1 MVINDKNAAYLLEE
15 GAFIR
20 KFAQIFYD
28 VKIKEV
34 VFALERFAPLPLQ
47 ESYDNAGLQVGLTEA
62 EASGALLCLDVTEEV
77 IDEAVSLGCNL
88 VVSHHPLLFRGL
100 KAVSDRNLA
109 ERCVRKAILNDIVI
123 YSAHTNLDNAEDGVN
138 FKIAE
143 KLDLEQV
150 RLLQPHAVK
159 VKDGGREYAVMAGSG
174 VVGTLPEPEDSLK
187 FLQRMKSVF
196 HVECLMHN
204 DLLQRP
210 VRKVVICG
218 GAGDFLLDEAV
229 AQGADAFVTGEM
241 HYHQYFGR
249 EQEIQIAVLGHYQ
262 SEQYTKEIFY
272 SIIGDVCPEL
282 PLYMTSV
289 DTNPIKYL

>member
-1 MVINDKNAAYLLEE
+1 MVINDKNAAFLLEE

-20 KFAQIFYD
+20 NFAQIFYD

-150 RLLQPHAVK
+150 GLLQPHAVK

>member
-1 MVINDKNAAYLLEE
+1 MEE

-20 KFAQIFYD
+20 NFAQIFYD

-210 VRKVVICG
+210 VSKVVICG

>member
-1 MVINDKNAAYLLEE
+1 MEE